1 MGRVHSYLG
10 KTLLLWTESPRFG
23 ANNHFLGRAPTSG
36 AKCPILG
43 KAKRPVLGRVPAS
56 GQSACFWAE
65 ITHFWAKRHFSG
77 GECPLLGKK
86 PSLGRRLAVFGQS
99 ATFWVGKVCSLG
111 REHPFLGSRMHPF
124 VCGGVGVSFSGA
136 KVSIFGKIASLFFW
150 GGRGVPI
157 LGPECLFLGS
167 DHPFLGPGCPFLG
180 SNRPFLGPGCPFLGL
195 ERPFSGL
202 EHQFWAWIT
211 PFWAQITPFWG

>member
-23 ANNHFLGRAPTSG
+23 AINHFLGRAPTSG

-43 KAKRPVLGRVPAS
+43 KAKRPFLGRVPAS
-56 GQSACFWAE
+56 GRSACFWAE

-136 KVSIFGKIASLFFW
+136 KVSIFGQIGSLL
-150 GGRGVPI
+150 GGGV
-157 LGPECLFLGS
+157 S
-167 DHPFLGPGCPFLG
+167 
-180 SNRPFLGPGCPFLGL
+180 
-195 ERPFSGL
+195 
-202 EHQFWAWIT
+202 
-211 PFWAQITPFWG
+211 PFWGLSVCFWGQIIHFLGQIVLFWGQDIPFWVWSVPFGG